1 MLNVLIYRGPMDTTM
16 DTKLSPLKPFCAGH
30 SFFDADRQW
39 SNSYFNAEKLFNLAE
54 GLSVGTVIARL
65 GSLES

>member
-30 SFFDADRQW
+30 SSSTPIANGPIRISMLRSFSILLKGF
-39 SNSYFNAEKLFNLAE
+39 
-54 GLSVGTVIARL
+54 LSEL
-65 GSLES
+65 